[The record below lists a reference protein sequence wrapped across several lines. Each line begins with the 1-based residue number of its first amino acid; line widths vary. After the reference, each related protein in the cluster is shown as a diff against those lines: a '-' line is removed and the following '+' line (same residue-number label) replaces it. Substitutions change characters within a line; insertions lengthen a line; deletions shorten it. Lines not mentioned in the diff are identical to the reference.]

1 MTDADPQ
8 ICLLNGV
15 SNTVPTPAPTPS
27 WWLPSWWLWTG
38 LAFLPINVAPTLL
51 LLLWGVGTWI
61 RRSWRWQ
68 AEWDRV
74 EQCSALVVLLI
85 GVATVTSPF
94 WDLSLLGSFNH
105 WPFVGVLLACRQPL
119 GSGRMRQQVVR
130 ILVAGGILVSLL
142 GLGQAVWGW
151 HYRLGWDP
159 MVLTLLQTDRPT
171 SIFESPNTLAVYLVM
186 MQALA
191 LGLWL
196 ADQSDPVKS
205 DPDLDPDSGAKP
217 DRETLRVRSLD
228 QSLSLALLITS
239 VPLLGLTAS
248 RNGWGIGWGGVVIGL
263 IWFKHWRILAGWLGL
278 TALPVGAALNLL
290 GLRRILPIALWGR
303 LADSLDPQATHFSST
318 TNRVDGWRFA
328 LDMMGQRPWTGWGW
342 QSFQQLYNAQIPAP
356 PEFLTHPHN
365 LYLMLGSEGGILV
378 LGGLLGLWGILLW
391 RGWRQASQD
400 PLSLGAAL
408 ALTCYFASGG
418 LDAVMLDA
426 RINVV
431 VWVLLSWCGS
441 TPRPDPLP
449 STPGLPSVLEKPPL
463 PPETPVQ
470 T

>member
-8 ICLLNGV
+8 IRSLDRV
-15 SNTVPTPAPTPS
+15 PNTVPTPTPS
-27 WWLPSWWLWTG
+27 WWLWAG
-38 LAFLPINVAPTLL
+38 LAFLPVNVAPTLL
-51 LLLWGVGTWI
+51 LLLWGLGTWI
-61 RRSWRWQ
+61 RRSWGRQ
-68 AEWDRV
+68 VEWDRV
-74 EQCSALVVLLI
+74 EQGSALVLLLI
-85 GVATVTSPF
+85 GVATVASPF
-94 WDLSLLGSFNH
+94 WDLSLPGSFNH
-105 WPFVGVLLACRQPL
+105 WPFVGIMLACRWPL
-119 GSGRMRQQVVR
+119 GSRRIRRQVVR
-130 ILVAGGILVSLL
+130 ILGAGGILVSLL

-151 HYRLGWDP
+151 HYRLDWGP
-159 MVLTLLQTDRPT
+159 IGLSLLQTDRPT

-186 MQALA
+186 MQALM
-191 LGLWL
+191 LGLWVICPDRKDSNDL
-196 ADQSDPVKS
+196 AN
-205 DPDLDPDSGAKP
+205 DLAKP
-217 DRETLRVRSLD
+217 ELDLNSEILRGRSLD
-228 QSLSLALLITS
+228 RGLAMALLMTS

-248 RNGWGIGWGGVVIGL
+248 RNGWGIAWGGIVLTLV
-263 IWFKHWRILAGWLGL
+263 WFKHWRILAGWLGL

-318 TNRVDGWRFA
+318 TNRVDGWQFA

-365 LYLMLGSEGGILV
+365 LYLMLGAEGGILLLV
-378 LGGLLGLWGILLW
+378 ALLGLWGILLYQ
-391 RGWRQASQD
+391 GWRQARKD
-400 PLSLGAAL
+400 PLSWGAAL

-418 LDAVMLDA
+418 LDIVMLDA

-431 VWVLLSWCGS
+431 VWLLLSWCGS

-449 STPGLPSVLEKPPL
+449 STPEMVRGPLERSGL